1 MDEPI
6 ERAALRKAAAVGFLQ
21 GSASGNVR
29 EAYDR
34 YVGSSFKHHNPY
46 FGGDAASLRAG
57 MEQNAAQNPVKA
69 LEVQRTIAE
78 GDLVAVHSKV
88 QMKPGDPEL
97 ALVHIFRFD
106 GDRIVELW
114 DIAQPV
120 PPDSPN
126 ENGMF

>member
-6 ERAALRKAAAVGFLQ
+6 ERAALRKAAAVGFLE
-21 GSASGNVR
+21 GSVSGKIR

-46 FGGDAASLRAG
+46 FAGDAASLRAG
-57 MEQNAAQNPVKA
+57 MEQNAVQNPVKS
-69 LEVQRTIAE
+69 LEVQRVLVD
-78 GDLVAVHSKV
+78 GDLVAAHSKL
-88 QMKPGDPEL
+88 QLKPGGPEL
-97 ALVHIFRFD
+97 AVVHIFRFD

-114 DIAQPV
+114 DIAQQA

>member
-6 ERAALRKAAAVGFLQ
+6 ERAALRKAAAVGFLE
-21 GSASGNVR
+21 GSVSGKIR

-46 FGGDAASLRAG
+46 FAGDAASLRGG
-57 MEQNAAQNPVKA
+57 MEQNAVENPVKS
-69 LEVQRTIAE
+69 LEVQRVLVD
-78 GDLVAVHSKV
+78 GDLVAAHSKL
-88 QMKPGDPEL
+88 QLKPGVPEL
-97 ALVHIFRFD
+97 AVVHIFRFD

-114 DIAQPV
+114 DIAQQV